1 MPSMP
6 TRSSA
11 RALRGRSS
19 ARALRGAAAAA
30 LALAATC
37 VATSS
42 ALAFGQVEIVSQAGA
57 PAGHI
62 PANTHYFTTIQAAV
76 DATTPGD
83 WVLIEPGTYDEE
95 VKVAPEH
102 GGIWIRGMNRNTVLI
117 DGNHEPCKH
126 SPCPEGANGIEVVK
140 ASDVWIENLTVAN
153 FDRATI
159 NGEGGNEIW
168 WNGGANSHKIG
179 ARGWFGRYLT
189 AYDTGFN
196 GGYGIFTN
204 NEIDGLWEKIYAS
217 GFNDSGIYIGACQ
230 ECRALVRE
238 AVMENNALGYS
249 GSNSGGA
256 LVIEKSK
263 FVHNTDGLA
272 PNSENPGDG
281 PPPQDGQCH
290 RANVEEPDPTPRIFT
305 TRIKRC
311 TIFRDNVIGENNN
324 LSVPAN
330 ASAAAAPWG
339 VGVELPGVYA
349 DLVEGNQI
357 YGNPSDGV
365 LAFEYPNPFPPVAD
379 TIYFQLAGNELA
391 DNTFN
396 GNGYGGG
403 RFAGDVMMEGGLFG
417 SHTSTNNCL
426 TGNSFVD
433 AVYPADIEG
442 TWGCQHITTPN
453 PNTGYEHPLQTLVY
467 LLELQYVS
475 EHRAEFAEVKGQ
487 PVPPAQETMPDPCL
501 GVPRNPLCP

>member
-204 NEIDGLWEKIYAS
+204 NDIDGLW
-217 GFNDSGIYIGACQ
+217 
-230 ECRALVRE
+230 
-238 AVMENNALGYS
+238 
-249 GSNSGGA
+249 
-256 LVIEKSK
+256 
-263 FVHNTDGLA
+263 
-272 PNSENPGDG
+272 
-281 PPPQDGQCH
+281 
-290 RANVEEPDPTPRIFT
+290 
-305 TRIKRC
+305 
-311 TIFRDNVIGENNN
+311 
-324 LSVPAN
+324 
-330 ASAAAAPWG
+330 
-339 VGVELPGVYA
+339 
-349 DLVEGNQI
+349 
-357 YGNPSDGV
+357 
-365 LAFEYPNPFPPVAD
+365 
-379 TIYFQLAGNELA
+379 
-391 DNTFN
+391 
-396 GNGYGGG
+396 
-403 RFAGDVMMEGGLFG
+403 
-417 SHTSTNNCL
+417 
-426 TGNSFVD
+426 
-433 AVYPADIEG
+433 
-442 TWGCQHITTPN
+442 
-453 PNTGYEHPLQTLVY
+453 
-467 LLELQYVS
+467 
-475 EHRAEFAEVKGQ
+475 
-487 PVPPAQETMPDPCL
+487 
-501 GVPRNPLCP
+501 